1 MAKRQTRRTTRA
13 TGSKKRQEQEPQS
26 KGVVRDDARDE
37 DLKRRFVDQTGIEAR
52 DLPGAEHGQNVVDPA
67 DEMQR
72 IPPHLHGG
80 EMPDAS
86 NYAEGGLRADRAFG
100 GARRAGNRKR
110 N

>member
-13 TGSKKRQEQEPQS
+13 TGSKNRLNEPRA
-26 KGVVRDDARDE
+26 KGAVRDDARDE
-37 DLKRRFVDQTGIEAR
+37 ALKRRFVDQTGVEAS

-67 DEMQR
+67 EEMQR

-80 EMPDAS
+80 EMPDEH

-100 GARRAGNRKR
+100 GVRRAGNRKH